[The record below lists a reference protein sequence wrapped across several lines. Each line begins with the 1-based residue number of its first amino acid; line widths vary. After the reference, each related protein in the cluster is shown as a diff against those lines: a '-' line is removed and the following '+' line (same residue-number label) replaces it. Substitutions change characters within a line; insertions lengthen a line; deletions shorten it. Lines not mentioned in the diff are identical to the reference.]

1 MDLTTRSHH
10 QEPCKSSAW
19 VDVYP
24 GEQGDRNQMRT
35 RVLFIIVGLATG
47 YAVILAGSALW
58 AKADVLHQPCR
69 ADGLIVQIDTAS
81 RIMSL
86 CRSGREEASFRVAVG
101 RNGVDKRIEGDE
113 RTPRGRYS
121 LSLARPSNRYHLFL
135 AVGYPTG
142 EQTKRGYTGGAIGL
156 HGPHAAFTWLG
167 HATVWPDWTLGCIAV
182 STRAE
187 IEEVARWV
195 NANRVTEIIIL

>member
-1 MDLTTRSHH
+1 
-10 QEPCKSSAW
+10 
-19 VDVYP
+19 
-24 GEQGDRNQMRT
+24 
-35 RVLFIIVGLATG
+35 
-47 YAVILAGSALW
+47 
-58 AKADVLHQPCR
+58 
-69 ADGLIVQIDTAS
+69 
-81 RIMSL
+81 MSL
-86 CRSGREEASFRVAVG
+86 CRSGREEASFRVALG
-101 RNGVDKRIEGDE
+101 RNGVDKRVEGDE

-121 LSLARPSNRYHLFL
+121 LSSARPSNRYHLFH

-142 EQTKRGYTGGAIGL
+142 EQVKRGYTGGAIGL

-195 NANRVTEIIIL
+195 NATRVTEIIIL

>member
-1 MDLTTRSHH
+1 
-10 QEPCKSSAW
+10 
-19 VDVYP
+19 VDVNA
-24 GEQGDRNQMRT
+24 GEKVNRSQMRT
-35 RVLFIIVGLATG
+35 RVFFTIVVLAAG
-47 YAVILAGSALW
+47 YVSIFAGSALW
-58 AKADVLHQPCR
+58 AKAEVLHLPCR
-69 ADGLIVQIDTAS
+69 AEGSIVQIDTAS
-81 RIMSL
+81 RVMSL

-121 LSLARPSNRYHLFL
+121 LSAARASNRYHLFL

-142 EQTKRGYTGGAIGL
+142 EQAKRGYTGGAIGL

-167 HATVWPDWTLGCIAV
+167 HATVWPDWTMGCIAV
-182 STRAE
+182 GTRAE
-187 IEEVARWV
+187 IEEAARWV